1 MWRLVLVLCALSL
14 ASAIDI
20 PVNGSISLH
29 HLDVDI
35 QTSPDTSMQ
44 YSISFLVVTLQFQR
58 PVSTR
63 LFNGTYH
70 YDTLAGALDGSMEL
84 TCEGST
90 FGVSTLNTSS
100 MLDMT
105 LPMSMINLH
114 SASASA
120 VPLVKLFRILTEEE
134 DELDYHTLETVDQLL
149 LRLLVIVSVKST
161 EYGAD
166 FSNFPSKLSH
176 DGGLVRGCQVQFIPA
191 HRQQTWPT
199 RSIVDRRGIEATG
212 MVPLNP
218 LPGARYYHFDSLNW
232 FSHLRTLTRAY
243 LIESGLNQKLNRGPG
258 SSHDGDYMNDV
269 FLETRARGVPGLD
282 GILNTVMKLVMT
294 PLFTPVTDLLTADLT
309 HSVSHNVGHSMDE
322 HVPEDAAG
330 MLIPPL
336 TINVTNLMTDSVTL
350 NLCEAVCRSI
360 TNVMGPYLVKEV
372 RKELAP
378 QLVDAV
384 VAILNKAVSKK
395 VSTVIPSL
403 LERSAPICL
412 TATLTRSLTHS
423 MVPVLLQIMR
433 GKADPNEELYCQLCY
448 YQKQGCDKCSF
459 STQASYA
466 SSYYST
472 HFSDYFSNYYAD
484 YYTTVMKK
492 LDKMRHPHGN
502 VDLEASDQAQEPVQ
516 TDNAGGG

>member
-1 MWRLVLVLCALSL
+1 MWRLVLLLCVLSL
-14 ASAIDI
+14 ASALDI
-20 PVNGSISLH
+20 PVNGSIALH
-29 HLDVDI
+29 HLDLDI
-35 QTSPDTSMQ
+35 QTSADASTQ

-63 LFNGTYH
+63 LFNGTYY
-70 YDTLAGALDGSMEL
+70 YDSLAGALDGSMEL

-90 FGVSTLNTSS
+90 FGVATLNTSS
-100 MLDMT
+100 VLDVT
-105 LPMSMINLH
+105 LPMSMLNLH
-114 SASASA
+114 SAAAHA
-120 VPLVKLFRILTEEE
+120 VPLVKLFRILEE
-134 DELDYHTLETVDQLL
+134 DTDTLETVDQRL
-149 LRLLVIVSVKST
+149 LRLLLIASVKSV
-161 EYGAD
+161 EYDAE

-176 DGGLVRGCQVQFIPA
+176 DEGLLRGCQLQLIPA
-191 HRQQTWPT
+191 NRQQTWPT
-199 RSIVDRRGIEATG
+199 RSIVDRRGIEASG
-212 MVPLNP
+212 MVLLNP
-218 LPGARYYHFDSLNW
+218 LPGDRYYHFDSLNW
-232 FSHLRTLTRAY
+232 FSNLRTLTRRY
-243 LIESGLNQKLNRGPG
+243 LIESGLNQKWNQGPG
-258 SSHDGDYMNDV
+258 ASHDGDYMNDV

-282 GILNTVMKLVMT
+282 GILNVVMKLIMT

-378 QLVDAV
+378 KLVDAV

-433 GKADPNEELYCQLCY
+433 GKSDPNEELYCQLCY
-448 YQKQGCDKCSF
+448 YQKQGCEKCSF

-466 SSYYST
+466 TSYYST

-516 TDNAGGG
+516 LDNAGG